1 MRLFVLKWV
10 AVISFKEAFQVE
22 QNSFKKGIVDGLPIC
37 VGYFSVSFAFGI
49 FAVASGLTILQAF
62 LISITNLTSAGQL
75 AAVPIICAGGGLI
88 ELAVSQLVINSRY
101 ALMSVSLS
109 QKLSPS
115 VRGVHRFLVAHGNTD
130 EIFAVSVSNRVPVGY
145 KYMYG
150 LILTPVL
157 GWSAGTVIGAAAGN
171 ILPAVV
177 TTSLGVAIY
186 GMFVAIIVPQAKRD
200 KAAAMCVFISV
211 ILSCAFKY
219 IPVLNAVP
227 SGFVI
232 IICAV
237 LASIIMAVV
246 APIKI
251 ETEEVDENAVC

>member
-1 MRLFVLKWV
+1 M
-10 AVISFKEAFQVE
+10 E
-22 QNSFKKGIVDGLPIC
+22 QNSFKRGITDGLPIC

-49 FAVASGLTILQAF
+49 FAVASGLTVLQAL
-62 LISITNLTSAGQL
+62 LISMTNLTSAGQL

-88 ELAVSQLVINSRY
+88 ELAISQLVINSRY

-109 QKLSPS
+109 QKLSPN
-115 VRGVHRFLVAHGNTD
+115 VKGLRRFLVAFGNTD
-130 EIFAVSVSNRVPVGY
+130 EIFAVSVSNKGTVGY

-157 GWSAGTVIGAAAGN
+157 GWSAGTVIGAVAGN
-171 ILPAVV
+171 VLPAVV

-186 GMFVAIIVPQAKRD
+186 GMFIAIVVPQAKRD

-211 ILSCAFKY
+211 ILSCAFRY
-219 IPVLNAVP
+219 IPVLNTVP

-237 LASIIMAVV
+237 AASVIMALV

-251 ETEEVDENAVC
+251 ETEEVEADAVC

>member
-1 MRLFVLKWV
+1 M
-10 AVISFKEAFQVE
+10 E
-22 QNSFKKGIVDGLPIC
+22 QNSFKKGITDGLPIC
-37 VGYFSVSFAFGI
+37 VGYFSVSFAF
-49 FAVASGLTILQAF
+49 AVASGLTVLQTV
-62 LISITNLTSAGQL
+62 LISLTNLTSAGQL

-115 VRGVHRFLVAHGNTD
+115 VKGIRRFLVAFGNTD
-130 EIFAVSVSNRVPVGY
+130 EIFAVSVSNKGSVGY

-150 LILTPVL
+150 LIIAPVL
-157 GWSAGTVIGAAAGN
+157 GWTFGTLTGAVAGN

-186 GMFVAIIVPQAKRD
+186 GMFIAIVVPQAKKD
-200 KAAAMCVFISV
+200 KAAAICVFISV
-211 ILSCAFKY
+211 ALSCAFRY
-219 IPVLNAVP
+219 IPILNAVP

-237 LASIIMAVV
+237 LASAVMAVV

-251 ETEEVDENAVC
+251 ETEEVDSDAVH